1 MTAYVLRRL
10 LWLPVLLLIVSFAT
24 FALARFGPGDPIAV
38 IAGQVRDPVV
48 IAQIRADRGLDRP
61 IPQQYLTWLSRAVRG
76 DLGESYAQRGF
87 EVSELIFPR
96 MWISAQLGLVALI
109 IVFAVGVPLGLL
121 AARLAGTWM
130 DPMIIGTLLFLQA
143 IPVMVLIPPLIWM
156 FAVKWQLLPVG
167 GWDGI
172 FALYWIAGVIAIPIP
187 NPHLYIPLVAF
198 TLPGFVGVARLVRI
212 TALEVNLEDYV
223 RTARSKGLSEMT
235 VQFKHVLPNALL
247 PLITVVGFALA
258 GIIEGA
264 FFVETLMGINGI
276 GRMTF
281 EAVTSRDYDVILAT
295 TVVFAS
301 AFVICNLIAEIVYGF
316 VDPRVRIGGSSRS

>member
-1 MTAYVLRRL
+1 MGAYVIRRL
-10 LWLPVLLLIVSFAT
+10 LWLPVLLLIVSFST
-24 FALARFGPGDPIAV
+24 FALARYGPGDPVAV

-48 IAQIRADRGLDRP
+48 LAQIRADRGFDRP
-61 IPQQYLTWLSRAVRG
+61 IPEQYLMWLNRAIRG
-76 DLGESYAQRGF
+76 DLGESYLQRGF
-87 EVSELIFPR
+87 SVSELIFPK
-96 MWISAQLGLVALI
+96 MWISAQLGMVALI
-109 IVFAVGVPLGLL
+109 IVFAVGIPLGLL
-121 AARLAGTWM
+121 AARLAGTWL

-143 IPVMVLIPPLIWM
+143 IPVLVVIPPLTWL
-156 FAVKWQLLPVG
+156 FAVKLQWLPVG

-198 TLPGFVGVARLVRI
+198 TLPGFVGVARLVRV

-223 RTARSKGLSEMT
+223 RTARSKGLSEAA
-235 VQFKHVLPNALL
+235 VQFRHVLPNALL

-276 GRMTF
+276 GRLTF

-295 TVVFAS
+295 TVVFAA
-301 AFVICNLIAEIVYGF
+301 AFVICNLIAELIYGV
-316 VDPRVRIGGSSRS
+316 VDPRVRLGSSRS

>member
-1 MTAYVLRRL
+1 MAAYVIRRL
-10 LWLPVLLLIVSFAT
+10 LWLPVLLVIISFST
-24 FALARFGPGDPIAV
+24 FALARYGPGDPVAL
-38 IAGQVRDPVV
+38 IAGQIRDPVV
-48 IAQIRADRGLDRP
+48 LAQVRADRGLDRS
-61 IPQQYLTWLSRAVRG
+61 IPEQYMRWLGRAVRG
-76 DLGESYAQRGF
+76 DLGESYMQRGF
-87 EVSELIFPR
+87 SVSELIFPK
-96 MWISAQLGLVALI
+96 MWISAQLGMVALI
-109 IVFAVGVPLGLL
+109 IVFAVGIPLGLV
-121 AARLAGTWM
+121 AARLAGTWL

-143 IPVMVLIPPLIWM
+143 IPVLVLIPPLIWL
-156 FAVKWQLLPVG
+156 FAVKLQWLPVG

-172 FALYWIAGVIAIPIP
+172 FALYWIGGVIAIPIP

-198 TLPGFVGVARLVRI
+198 TLPGFVGVARLVRV

-223 RTARSKGLSEMT
+223 RTARSKGLSET
-235 VQFKHVLPNALL
+235 AVQFRHVLPNALL

-301 AFVICNLIAEIVYGF
+301 AFVICNLCAELVYGM
-316 VDPRVRIGGSSRS
+316 VDPRVRLGSSRS